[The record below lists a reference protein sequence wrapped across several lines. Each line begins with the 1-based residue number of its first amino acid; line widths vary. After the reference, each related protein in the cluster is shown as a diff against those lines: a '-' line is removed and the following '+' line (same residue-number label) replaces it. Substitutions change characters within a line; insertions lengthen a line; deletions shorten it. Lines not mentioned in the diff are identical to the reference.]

1 MHDGPWERL
10 LTALENKLPPQVV
23 DTWIRP
29 GRLLACRDTHLDI
42 GVPSPFIRSYV
53 VKHYLPQLQMAAE
66 ECLGSGIQVTV
77 SIDRASAA
85 PSAGPIPSL
94 ALASAPP
101 VGDSRYTFN
110 TFVVGS
116 SNQFAQAACLAVAE
130 QPSTAYNP
138 LFLYGGVGLGKTHLL
153 RAIGHEVSRTRPH
166 LRAEYLSTEKFT
178 NELIGAIRS
187 DKTREFRQRHRT
199 IDLLLVDDVQFLSGK
214 ERTQEEFFHTFND
227 LYESRRQI
235 ILSSD
240 RSPREIPDIEE
251 RLRSRF
257 QWGLIADIHPPD
269 FETRLAILKTKAEL
283 DRLPLPED
291 VASFIASTVKSNIR
305 ELEGCLV
312 RIRAFCHLSDRA
324 LSLDL
329 AQECLANLWRSDHCR
344 VTIDDIHRRVAEVFK
359 IRPHDLC
366 ATTRSKAVA
375 FPRQVAMYLAR
386 RLTNDSYA
394 DIGRGFGGKDH
405 TTVLHAVRKIA
416 TLLQKDPTFQKT
428 LDHLINTIRIH

>member
-85 PSAGPIPSL
+85 PSASPIPSP

-116 SNQFAQAACLAVAE
+116 SNQFAQAACLAVAK

-166 LRAEYLSTEKFT
+166 LRADYLSTEKFT

-227 LYESRRQI
+227 LYDHAAKSSSPAIAHPGRFLTSRSAFAPAFNGASSPTSIRPTSRPASPFSRRKPN
-235 ILSSD
+235 S
-240 RSPREIPDIEE
+240 
-251 RLRSRF
+251 
-257 QWGLIADIHPPD
+257 
-269 FETRLAILKTKAEL
+269 
-283 DRLPLPED
+283 
-291 VASFIASTVKSNIR
+291 IASRCPRTSPP
-305 ELEGCLV
+305 
-312 RIRAFCHLSDRA
+312 S
-324 LSLDL
+324 SP
-329 AQECLANLWRSDHCR
+329 AQ
-344 VTIDDIHRRVAEVFK
+344 
-359 IRPHDLC
+359 
-366 ATTRSKAVA
+366 
-375 FPRQVAMYLAR
+375 
-386 RLTNDSYA
+386 
-394 DIGRGFGGKDH
+394 
-405 TTVLHAVRKIA
+405 
-416 TLLQKDPTFQKT
+416 
-428 LDHLINTIRIH
+428 